1 MPATETQFVL
11 RGCCSRKGL
20 RQEIRGRMWWS
31 LERQIGLFL
40 GRLCLQLIDELCFLF
55 FSCRFFLSLCI
66 LSGLTMSDLQQVFKG
81 PQSILRN
88 EQSHRTLITTKR
100 KGGKKVILAGRWIAE
115 CLLLTYLNVLMKMRC
130 NKFLVIKNAS
140 FSSAIQILA
149 CRQTAQSAV
158 KLITRKQMLDENA
171 ENMADPEMAIL

>member
-1 MPATETQFVL
+1 MKL
-11 RGCCSRKGL
+11 RAADRAFSW
-20 RQEIRGRMWWS
+20 QVVSSVNWWAV
-31 LERQIGLFL
+31 FF
-40 GRLCLQLIDELCFLF
+40 CFLVVAF
-55 FSCRFFLSLCI
+55 FFLSLCI

-81 PQSILRN
+81 PQSILSN

-100 KGGKKVILAGRWIAE
+100 KGGKKVNLAGRWIAE

-149 CRQTAQSAV
+149 CRQTAQSTV

>member
-1 MPATETQFVL
+1 MKL
-11 RGCCSRKGL
+11 RAADRAFSW
-20 RQEIRGRMWWS
+20 QVVSSVNWWAV
-31 LERQIGLFL
+31 FF
-40 GRLCLQLIDELCFLF
+40 CFLVVA
-55 FSCRFFLSLCI
+55 FFLSLCI

-149 CRQTAQSAV
+149 CRQTAQSTV
-158 KLITRKQMLDENA
+158 KLITRKQMLDENGLWRKCRKHGRPRDGNPLKNRA
-171 ENMADPEMAIL
+171 HFCSIFVCIVTLHAQ

>member
-1 MPATETQFVL
+1 MKL
-11 RGCCSRKGL
+11 RAADRAFSW
-20 RQEIRGRMWWS
+20 QVVSSVNWWAV
-31 LERQIGLFL
+31 FF
-40 GRLCLQLIDELCFLF
+40 CFLVVAF
-55 FSCRFFLSLCI
+55 FFLSLCI

-81 PQSILRN
+81 PQSILSN

-100 KGGKKVILAGRWIAE
+100 KGGKKVNLAGRWIAE

-149 CRQTAQSAV
+149 CRQTAQSTV
-158 KLITRKQMLDENA
+158 KLITRKQMLDENGLWRKCRKHGRPRDGNPLKNRA
-171 ENMADPEMAIL
+171 HFCSIFVCIVTLHAQ

>member
-55 FSCRFFLSLCI
+55 FSCCFSFVIVHSLWTNNEWPPT
-66 LSGLTMSDLQQVFKG
+66 SFQGTPKYTEQWTE
-81 PQSILRN
+81 PQN
-88 EQSHRTLITTKR
+88 PHHNQKKR
-100 KGGKKVILAGRWIAE
+100 RKKVNLAGRWIAE

-130 NKFLVIKNAS
+130 NKFLVIKNDLLVLLFKS
-140 FSSAIQILA
+140 
-149 CRQTAQSAV
+149 
-158 KLITRKQMLDENA
+158 
-171 ENMADPEMAIL
+171 